1 MAYDDFK
8 KKEGMTELAT
18 GRIQREKKR
27 SYKDL
32 LQEEDEIATQVRDSE
47 LFPGTEPHKKKRKHS
62 SDEFYLVP
70 SLLAFAF
77 LFSLLLCNCNFTCS

>member
-8 KKEGMTELAT
+8 RKEDFLESDGSVDDVGLAT

-32 LQEEDEIATQVRDSE
+32 LQEEDEIATQVR
-47 LFPGTEPHKKKRKHS
+47 EPLEE
-62 SDEFYLVP
+62 SDGMEWMG
-70 SLLAFAF
+70 F
-77 LFSLLLCNCNFTCS
+77 LFFCI